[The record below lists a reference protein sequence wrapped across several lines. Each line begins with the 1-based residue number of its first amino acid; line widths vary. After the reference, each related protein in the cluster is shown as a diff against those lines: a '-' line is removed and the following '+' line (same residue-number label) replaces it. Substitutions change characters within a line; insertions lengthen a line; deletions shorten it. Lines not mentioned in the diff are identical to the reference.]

1 MGTEVSRPFADFRG
15 IKNGLFAANSKRP
28 ERHASRRYSL
38 SSNEDHGDLE
48 ASIASLRSN
57 HQEPSSSQ
65 LLPAP
70 AIGRGQSSSRSPMR
84 AAREVASK
92 IFMKDSV
99 TSSMLLPETV
109 WTAKNNYAM
118 DIQLLF
124 KRRITNLY
132 LSLTSLRSYVELNY
146 SGFRKILKKYVLTIL
161 SGSRKLTHYIAGM
174 IK

>member
-1 MGTEVSRPFADFRG
+1 
-15 IKNGLFAANSKRP
+15 
-28 ERHASRRYSL
+28 
-38 SSNEDHGDLE
+38 
-48 ASIASLRSN
+48 
-57 HQEPSSSQ
+57 
-65 LLPAP
+65 
-70 AIGRGQSSSRSPMR
+70 MR

-109 WTAKNNYAM
+109 WTARNNYAM

-161 SGSRKLTHYIAGM
+161 SGRKT
-174 IK
+174 